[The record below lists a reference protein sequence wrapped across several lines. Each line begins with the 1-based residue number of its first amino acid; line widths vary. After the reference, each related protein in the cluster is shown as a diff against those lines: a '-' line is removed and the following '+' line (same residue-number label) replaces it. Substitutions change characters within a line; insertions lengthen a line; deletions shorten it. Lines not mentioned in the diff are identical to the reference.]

1 MFLDKT
7 GNRRL
12 VKFVEIDR
20 EKAGIPKKTIYR
32 LSLYHRCL
40 FKLTEN
46 GLETVS
52 SSALAKAAGVK
63 ASQLRRDLS
72 HVGQFGT
79 RGLGYQ
85 VEELRMAIREVL
97 GREHLQ
103 PVILVGAGNL
113 GCALLRYGGFQ
124 KEGFEVI
131 AAFDAVPEAVMKRDI
146 GVPLFNSEKL
156 DSFIVKNKVKL
167 AILCVPAEKAQEVA
181 NDLVLS
187 GVQGILNFS
196 PTVLQVPEKVTVNN
210 VDLALELENLSFFID
225 RDGEE
230 EE

>member
-1 MFLDKT
+1 M
-7 GNRRL
+7 
-12 VKFVEIDR
+12 ESER
-20 EKAGIPKKTIYR
+20 EKTGIPKKTIYR

-40 FKLTEN
+40 SKLCEN

-52 SSALAKAAGVK
+52 SSALAKAAGVG
-63 ASQLRRDLS
+63 ASQLRRDIS

-85 VEELRMAIREVL
+85 VEELRIAIREAL

-124 KEGFEVI
+124 KEGFEVVG
-131 AAFDAVPEAVMKRDI
+131 AFDAVPEAVLQKEI
-146 GVPLFNSEKL
+146 GVPLYGPEKL
-156 DSFIVKNKVKL
+156 DSFIAQKGVKL
-167 AILCVPAEKAQEVA
+167 AILCVPAENAQEVA

-187 GVQGILNFS
+187 GIQGILNFS
-196 PTVLQVPEKVTVNN
+196 PTVLQVPDKVTVNN
-210 VDLALELENLSFFID
+210 VDLALELENVSFFIGKD
-225 RDGEE
+225 DEE
-230 EE
+230 SNA